1 MEKIGRLDAGRIP
14 DDDRLA
20 TSLCQ
25 SRQSRLFRHGS
36 RETKDIVERD
46 RLVLIGIEPGPAQGG
61 TKEGGMDSDDGS
73 KTAAGTS
80 NKDKVLMLRP
90 RQTLQQLA

>member
-1 MEKIGRLDAGRIP
+1 
-14 DDDRLA
+14 
-20 TSLCQ
+20 
-25 SRQSRLFRHGS
+25 
-36 RETKDIVERD
+36 
-46 RLVLIGIEPGPAQGG
+46 
-61 TKEGGMDSDDGS
+61 MDSDDGS